1 MTRKLWTRNELI
13 IAINQYCK
21 MPFGKIDHR
30 NPEIIDLAGILGRTP
45 SAVSWKLSNFA
56 SLDPSLQARGISGA
70 KNCSKMDRKIWNEF
84 FENWEELG
92 FESEKLIAEYKD
104 EPIEKSAEIFVD
116 DLPREGKDREAIVKI
131 RVNQNFFRK
140 NILSAY
146 SFKCCITGIS
156 VPDLL
161 IASHI
166 KPWAKDIKNRLNP
179 RNGLCLN
186 ALHDKAFDKGWI
198 SLSDEYKLL
207 VSNKLKDAMP
217 KNIFEQYFYSYEN
230 KPIELPKRFLP
241 DLDFL
246 AYHRKGTFLD
256 VINAD

>member
-1 MTRKLWTRNELI
+1 MNRKLWTRNELI

-21 MPFGKIDHR
+21 MPFGKIHHS
-30 NPEIIDLAGILGRTP
+30 NPEIIALAELLGRTP
-45 SAVSWKLSNFA
+45 SAVSWKLVNFA

-70 KNCSKMDRKIWNEF
+70 TNCSKMDREIWNEF
-84 FENWEELG
+84 YDNWEELG
-92 FESEKLIAEYKD
+92 FESEKLIAEYKN

-116 DLPREGKDREAIVKI
+116 DLPKEGKEREAIVKA
-131 RVNQNFFRK
+131 RVNQSFFRK

-146 SFKCCITGIS
+146 SYKCCITGIS

-166 KPWAKDIKNRLNP
+166 KPWAKDVSNRLNP

-186 ALHDKAFDKGWI
+186 ALHDKAFDNGWI
-198 SLSDEYKLL
+198 SISGDYNLI
-207 VSNKLKDAMP
+207 VSKKLKGTMQAE
-217 KNIFEQYFYSYEN
+217 IFEKYFSVYEN

-241 DLDFL
+241 DQDFL
-246 AYHRKGTFLD
+246 GYHREMKFLD
-256 VINAD
+256 I